1 MYCKMSALKLL
12 LFVNLFGFYFC
23 NYDNIHWITCII
35 SSGNY
40 LIYTYLYYLSL
51 NNIYFIT
58 VITPKNYSESLHG
71 SHKLVSYG
79 FSTLHAIFISF
90 VATLYLLDI
99 IDNYDIKQAF
109 FISISYYLADI
120 YYVSDSV
127 KKFKKLEY
135 FTICHHIVM
144 ILMCYVLI
152 IEIYNDMNLENT
164 LLYYFN
170 RGLLAEYSVIPLNYT
185 WYLVNTKQDGSTKM
199 FISSILTL
207 VLYFITRIVNF
218 TLIIYNLWNYNLL
231 LVVTLFLP
239 LFLINYYWFYKLMCK
254 AVRIYNKTMVI
265 EKTS

>member
-1 MYCKMSALKLL
+1 MSSLKLL

-23 NYDNIHWITCII
+23 NYNNIHWITCII

-40 LIYTYLYYLSL
+40 LIYTYLYYLSF
-51 NNIYFIT
+51 NNIYFAQA
-58 VITPKNYSESLHG
+58 ITPINYIEPIHG
-71 SHKLVSYG
+71 SHKLVAYG

-90 VATLYLLDI
+90 SATLYLFNI
-99 IDNYDIKQAF
+99 IDTYDIKQAF
-109 FISISYYLADI
+109 FISISYFLADI

-127 KKFKKLEY
+127 KKLKKLEY
-135 FTICHHIVM
+135 FTICHHIIMIVM
-144 ILMCYVLI
+144 YYVLI
-152 IEIYNDMNLENT
+152 VEIHNDINLENT

-185 WYLVNTKQDGSTKM
+185 WYLVNTKQDGSNNM

-231 LVVTLFLP
+231 HAVTLFLP

-254 AVRIYNKTMVI
+254 AVRIYNKTKLI
-265 EKTS
+265 EKTG

>member
-1 MYCKMSALKLL
+1 MSALKLL

-58 VITPKNYSESLHG
+58 VITPKNYSEPLHG

-231 LVVTLFLP
+231 LAVTLFLP

>member
-1 MYCKMSALKLL
+1 MSLLKVLL
-12 LFVNLFGFYFC
+12 LCVNFIGFYVC
-23 NYDNIHWITCII
+23 NNNIHWITCII

-40 LIYTYLYYLSL
+40 LIYTYLYYLAF
-51 NNIYFIT
+51 NNTYFAMS
-58 VITPKNYSESLHG
+58 ITPKNYSEELNS

-79 FSTLHAIFISF
+79 FSTLHALFIS
-90 VATLYLLDI
+90 VCATLYLVNI

-127 KKFKKLEY
+127 KKLNKLEY

-152 IEIYNDMNLENT
+152 IEIHNDTNLENT

-170 RGLLAEYSVIPLNYT
+170 RGLLAEYSVIPLNYS
-185 WYLVNTKQDGSTKM
+185 WYLVNTKQDSTNNM
-199 FISSILTL
+199 LISSILTL

-218 TLIIYNLWNYNLL
+218 TLIIYNLYNYKLL
-231 LVVTLFLP
+231 LAVTLFLP

-265 EKTS
+265 EKTG

>member
-1 MYCKMSALKLL
+1 MSLLKVLL
-12 LFVNLFGFYFC
+12 LCVNFIGFYVC
-23 NYDNIHWITCII
+23 NNNIHWITCII

-40 LIYTYLYYLSL
+40 LIYTYLYYLAF
-51 NNIYFIT
+51 NNTYCAMAIT
-58 VITPKNYSESLHG
+58 LKNYSEDLHS

-79 FSTLHAIFISF
+79 FSTLHAIFIS
-90 VATLYLLDI
+90 VCATLYLFNI

-127 KKFKKLEY
+127 KKLNKLEY

-152 IEIYNDMNLENT
+152 IEIHNDMNLENT
-164 LLYYFN
+164 LIYYFN

-185 WYLVNTKQDGSTKM
+185 WYLVNTKQDGTTKM

-231 LVVTLFLP
+231 LAVTLFLP

-265 EKTS
+265 EKTG

>member
-1 MYCKMSALKLL
+1 MSLLKVLL
-12 LFVNLFGFYFC
+12 LCVNFIGFYVC
-23 NYDNIHWITCII
+23 NNNIHWITCII

-40 LIYTYLYYLSL
+40 LIYTYLYYLAF
-51 NNIYFIT
+51 NNTYFAMAIT
-58 VITPKNYSESLHG
+58 LKNYSEDLHS

-79 FSTLHAIFISF
+79 FSTLHAIFIS
-90 VATLYLLDI
+90 VCATLYLLDI
-99 IDNYDIKQAF
+99 IDNYYIKQAF

-127 KKFKKLEY
+127 KKLNKLEY

-152 IEIYNDMNLENT
+152 IEIHNDMNLENT
-164 LLYYFN
+164 LIYYFN
-170 RGLLAEYSVIPLNYT
+170 RGLLAEYSVIPLNYS
-185 WYLVNTKQDGSTKM
+185 WYLVNTKQDGSSNM

-231 LVVTLFLP
+231 LAVTLFLP

-265 EKTS
+265 EKTG

>member
-1 MYCKMSALKLL
+1 MSVFKLL

-23 NYDNIHWITCII
+23 NYNNIHWITCII

-40 LIYTYLYYLSL
+40 LIYTYLYYLSF
-51 NNIYFIT
+51 NNIYFAQA
-58 VITPKNYSESLHG
+58 ITPINYIEPIHG
-71 SHKLVSYG
+71 SHKLVAYG

-90 VATLYLLDI
+90 SATLYLFNI
-99 IDNYDIKQAF
+99 IDTYDIKQAF
-109 FISISYYLADI
+109 FISISYFLADI

-127 KKFKKLEY
+127 KKLKKLEY
-135 FTICHHIVM
+135 FTICHHIIMIVM
-144 ILMCYVLI
+144 YYVLI
-152 IEIYNDMNLENT
+152 VEIHNDINLENT

-185 WYLVNTKQDGSTKM
+185 WYLVNTKQDGSNNM

-218 TLIIYNLWNYNLL
+218 TLVIYNLWNYNLL
-231 LVVTLFLP
+231 LAVILFLP

-254 AVRIYNKTMVI
+254 AVRIYNKTKVI
-265 EKTS
+265 EKTG

>member
-1 MYCKMSALKLL
+1 MSALKLL

-40 LIYTYLYYLSL
+40 LIYTYLYYLAF
-51 NNIYFIT
+51 NNTYFAMA
-58 VITPKNYSESLHG
+58 ITPKKYSEELHS

-79 FSTLHAIFISF
+79 FSTLHSIFISF
-90 VATLYLLDI
+90 AATLYLLDI

-120 YYVSDSV
+120 YYVSDTV
-127 KKFKKLEY
+127 KKLKKLEY
-135 FTICHHIVM
+135 FTICHHTLM

-152 IEIYNDMNLENT
+152 IEIHNDMNLENT

-170 RGLLAEYSVIPLNYT
+170 RGLLAEYSVIPLNYS
-185 WYLVNTKQDGSTKM
+185 WYLVNTKQDGTTKM

-218 TLIIYNLWNYNLL
+218 TLIIYNLYNYKLL
-231 LVVTLFLP
+231 IAVALFLP

-265 EKTS
+265 EKTG

>member
-1 MYCKMSALKLL
+1 MSALKIL

-23 NYDNIHWITCII
+23 NYDNIHWITCIV

-40 LIYTYLYYLSL
+40 LIYTYLYYLAF
-51 NNIYFIT
+51 NNTYFAMA
-58 VITPKNYSESLHG
+58 ITPKKYSKDLHS
-71 SHKLVSYG
+71 SHKLVAYG

-90 VATLYLLDI
+90 SATLYLLDI

-120 YYVSDSV
+120 YYVSNSV
-127 KKFKKLEY
+127 KKLKKLEY
-135 FTICHHIVM
+135 FTICHHTLM

-152 IEIYNDMNLENT
+152 IEIHNDINLENT
-164 LLYYFN
+164 LIYYFN

-185 WYLVNTKQDGSTKM
+185 WYLVNTKQDGTTKM

-231 LVVTLFLP
+231 LAVTLFLP

-265 EKTS
+265 EKTG